1 MATNYFEMMRDT
13 VGAYGEGVDV
23 SRRRRAE
30 DERAARE
37 QAEFEQ
43 KQRDWAETNQRRA
56 EVNDAVR
63 GLRTAQEG
71 VLQGQDTGMSQPSA
85 QMLYQ
90 NGYGGAAGATAV
102 RDAAGDMN
110 REQARMGLQRT
121 VDPTAA
127 VRTRPATDLEIN
139 QAAQRVALA
148 NRDLG
153 AWSNIEGNSR
163 TLRVSDARK
172 AELKRLN
179 GMKDAELV
187 GVFQESINANPGVPA
202 MVDFDP
208 KTRKYLVVSQVPG
221 VPTQSLSRAE
231 MLQSMMGLWE
241 AGNGD
246 YNAGIQAVV
255 AGAKGQR
262 EIQDK
267 NFERSRTMAQ
277 GNAGLYFEGRKA
289 DNDDQRTHNDGARLG
304 LARDE
309 AKRRAE
315 MEKMAGGRVRQY
327 EDKDGNIVER
337 FEVMTPQG
345 LESRAMPMPAG
356 LRPYNPKGQS
366 AEVKL
371 PEDGTRVRDARS
383 GQVLTYTEGVPL
395 LTGGVP
401 PSQREKK
408 FAQLDLPAAA
418 ERLVEWAPTGRHLR
432 TADGMAYDITSRSDM
447 DALRERI
454 ELGEMGELTSREVEA
469 GGLRTDARR
478 KPETPLQSANKWVL
492 RRQAEVLPRPLSQR

>member
-179 GMKDAELV
+179 GMNYAELV
-187 GVFQESINANPGVPA
+187 GVFQESINDNPGVPA

-208 KTRKYLVVSQVPG
+208 ETRKYLVVSKVPG

-289 DNDDQRTHNDGARLG
+289 DNDDKRTANDSARLG
-304 LARDE
+304 LARQE

-315 MEKMAGGRVRQY
+315 MERLGTVRTMV
-327 EDKDGNIVER
+327 DANGNTVE
-337 FEVMTPQG
+337 VYAVTTPKGVEWRQ
-345 LESRAMPMPAG
+345 LDMPAG
-356 LRPYNPKGQS
+356 LKPYNPKAPTDGLTT
-366 AEVKL
+366 L
-371 PEDGTRVRDARS
+371 PEDGKRVRTPN

-395 LTGGVP
+395 LAGGIP

-447 DALRERI
+447 DALRKRI

-478 KPETPLQSANKWVL
+478 TPKAPLQSANEWVL

>member
-1 MATNYFEMMRDT
+1 MGFAAGFNAGSGLVQRAQEAKENRERWEAEQ
-13 VGAYGEGVDV
+13 AYKK
-23 SRRRRAE
+23 
-30 DERAARE
+30 
-37 QAEFEQ
+37 AEFEQ
-43 KQRDWAETNQRRA
+43 RQLEWNRTNARA
-56 EVNDAVR
+56 REEDAAFSDMAGMLR
-63 GLRTAQEG
+63 GVVT
-71 VLQGQDTGMSQPSA
+71 QGTGLSQPSG
-85 QMLYQ
+85 QMLYH
-90 NGYGGAAGATAV
+90 NGYGGATGAAAV

-163 TLRVSDARK
+163 ALRVSDARK

-179 GMKDAELV
+179 GMNYAELV
-187 GVFQESINANPGVPA
+187 GVFQESINDNPGVPA

-208 KTRKYLVVSQVPG
+208 ETRKYLVVSKVPG

-289 DNDDQRTHNDGARLG
+289 DNDDKRTANDSARLG
-304 LARDE
+304 LARQE

-345 LESRAMPMPAG
+345 LDSREMPVPAG

-383 GQVLTYTEGVPL
+383 GQVLTYAEGVPL
-395 LTGGVP
+395 LAGGIP
-401 PSQREKK
+401 PSQRENK

-432 TADGMAYDITSRSDM
+432 TKDGMAYDITSRSDM
-447 DALRERI
+447 DALRKRI

-478 KPETPLQSANKWVL
+478 TPKAPLQSANEWVL